1 MQVIAPFVL
10 KRKHI
15 ILRVASLAV
24 AMILLSALL
33 SQTVFAKNTYVITDG
48 DQVRFYTT
56 YATNPAEVLNQAG
69 VELEEG
75 DTYVTQPGD
84 GVSEITIRRSQQITI
99 HNCGERISAV
109 SYGETLGAL
118 LNRLGIAVSE
128 DCSISLA
135 TDSQTFDGME
145 VFIDRILELQEVY
158 TVDIPYE
165 TVICYDPAMPQGQQ
179 EVLVEGVTGQAS
191 RLANVVYVNT
201 EEAGRT
207 VLKETVVT
215 QPVNEVVSVG
225 TGTSTVESGVV
236 IGDGYIITESG
247 EVLTYYRSEQFK
259 TTAYTKTDE
268 GCDDITA
275 TGTYARV
282 GAVAVDPRVIPY
294 GTRMFIVSNDGEYI
308 YGIATAEDCGGGIKG
323 NHIDLYFDTTS
334 ECFQYG
340 VRSCTVYFLG

>member
-215 QPVNEVVSVG
+215 QPVNEVVSVVPAPAPWRAAWL
-225 TGTSTVESGVV
+225 SV
-236 IGDGYIITESG
+236 
-247 EVLTYYRSEQFK
+247 
-259 TTAYTKTDE
+259 
-268 GCDDITA
+268 TA
-275 TGTYARV
+275 TSLPSPAK
-282 GAVAVDPRVIPY
+282 
-294 GTRMFIVSNDGEYI
+294 
-308 YGIATAEDCGGGIKG
+308 C
-323 NHIDLYFDTTS
+323 
-334 ECFQYG
+334 
-340 VRSCTVYFLG
+340 